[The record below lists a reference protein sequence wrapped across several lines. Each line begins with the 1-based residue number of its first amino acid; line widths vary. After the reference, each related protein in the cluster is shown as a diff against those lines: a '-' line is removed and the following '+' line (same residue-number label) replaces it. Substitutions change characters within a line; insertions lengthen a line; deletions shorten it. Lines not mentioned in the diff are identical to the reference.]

1 MIKKKKKKTERYR
14 PNVRISRQMLELVDK
29 CSIWC
34 KYIPHSSECRENHE
48 HTEER
53 NEK

>member
-1 MIKKKKKKTERYR
+1 MIKKNQKDTD
-14 PNVRISRQMLELVDK
+14 PMLELVDK
-29 CSIWC
+29 CRIWC
-34 KYIPHSSECRENHE
+34 KYIPHISECRENHE